1 MNNDKRFRNLL
12 TKIGTGKYKTEKQV
26 KSTPLAELEDM
37 NKDLTKE
44 EAKLAEA
51 AYQEFE
57 DDYLHLEAMN
67 NEPAD
72 IN

>member
-1 MNNDKRFRNLL
+1 MSKN
-12 TKIGTGKYKTEKQV
+12 
-26 KSTPLAELEDM
+26 
-37 NKDLTKE
+37 LTKE

-57 DDYLHLEAMN
+57 DEYLHLEAMN